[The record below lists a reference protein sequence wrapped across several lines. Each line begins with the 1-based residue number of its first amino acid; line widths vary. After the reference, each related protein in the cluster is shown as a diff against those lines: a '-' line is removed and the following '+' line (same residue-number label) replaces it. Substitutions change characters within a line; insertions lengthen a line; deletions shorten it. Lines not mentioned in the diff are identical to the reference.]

1 MLWVQRLTIRNA
13 AQDVFQLQMQRRYDY
28 LEEANILANKIRDF
42 PSCDGLEWVRQVEPI
57 CTARIYFPYNF
68 QSGGYARYGGKRCYD
83 GGRQLLPPFPHF
95 SPFCPNSTCPH
106 PSIRWNPPN
115 CVQKTGNISFFGPNE
130 VRVFRR
136 NCIHWKWWFERKF
149 SRRKLCWIKAVA
161 AVNLSIGLSLN

>member
-13 AQDVFQLQMQRRYDY
+13 AQDVFQLQMQRRYNY

-42 PSCDGLEWVRQVEPI
+42 PSCDGLEWVRQVETI

-95 SPFCPNSTCPH
+95 SPFCPNSTCLH
-106 PSIRWNPPN
+106 QSMKWNPPPIALKRL
-115 CVQKTGNISFFGPNE
+115 VIFHFLAPMRWGSFEEIAFTEND
-130 VRVFRR
+130 
-136 NCIHWKWWFERKF
+136 ERKF
-149 SRRKLCWIKAVA
+149 LTWNFKTQAV
-161 AVNLSIGLSLN
+161 LN